1 MGLRVVQWATGGV
14 GVAAIKGVLEHPD
27 LELVGCW
34 VHSAD
39 KAGKDVGDIIGTEP
53 LGVTASNSV
62 DEILALDAD
71 AVIYAPL
78 MANPD
83 EVAALLRSGKNVV
96 TPVGWLYPSER
107 SAAPM
112 REAAL
117 AGNATLHGTGMAP
130 GGISEKFP
138 LLFSA
143 FSTGVTFVR
152 AEEFSDLRTY
162 EAPDVL
168 RHVMGFG
175 EIPEKAL
182 TGPMQKMLDSG
193 FIQAVKMCVAQ
204 IDFNADPK
212 VRATQEVAVASA
224 PIDSP
229 LGVIEPGQVAGRK
242 FHWEA
247 LVDGE
252 PVVRVTVNWLM
263 GEENLDPAWTLGPAG
278 QRYEMEVRGNPDI
291 AITVKGFH
299 SEVGGEGPEHGI
311 VGTAAH
317 CVNSV
322 PAVYAAAPG
331 ILTLLDLPL
340 ISGKAAPR
348 LQSGQGP
355 IAGR

>member
-1 MGLRVVQWATGGV
+1 MALRVVQWATGGV
-14 GVAAIKGVLEHPD
+14 GIAAINAVLEHPD

-34 VHSAD
+34 VHSAE
-39 KAGKDVGDIIGTEP
+39 KAGKDVGEIIGADP
-53 LGVTASNSV
+53 LGVIATNSI
-62 DEILALDAD
+62 DDILALDAD

-78 MANPD
+78 MADPD
-83 EVAALLRSGKNVV
+83 EVAALLRSGKNVI

-117 AGNATLHGTGMAP
+117 AGNATLHGTGIAP

-193 FIQAVKMCVAQ
+193 FIQAVRMCV
-204 IDFNADPK
+204 DKLGFNADPK
-212 VRATQEVAVASA
+212 VRATQEIAVASA

-252 PVVRVTVNWLM
+252 VVVRVTVNWLM
-263 GEENLDPAWTLGPAG
+263 GEENLDPAWKFGPAG
-278 QRYEMEVRGNPDI
+278 QRYEMEIQGNPDI
-291 AITVKGFH
+291 TIVVKGFH
-299 SEVGGEGPEHGI
+299 SEFGGEGPEHGV

-322 PAVYAAAPG
+322 PAVCTADAGVATY
-331 ILTLLDLPL
+331 LDWPL
-340 ISGKAAPR
+340 ISGKAAAR
-348 LQSGQGP
+348 LS
-355 IAGR
+355 

>member
-39 KAGKDVGDIIGTEP
+39 KAGKDVGELIGTEP
-53 LGVTASNSV
+53 LGVTATNSI

-117 AGNATLHGTGMAP
+117 EGNATLHGTGMAP

-152 AEEFSDLRTY
+152 AEEFSDLRT
-162 EAPDVL
+162 L
-168 RHVMGFG
+168 R
-175 EIPEKAL
+175 
-182 TGPMQKMLDSG
+182 
-193 FIQAVKMCVAQ
+193 
-204 IDFNADPK
+204 
-212 VRATQEVAVASA
+212 
-224 PIDSP
+224 
-229 LGVIEPGQVAGRK
+229 
-242 FHWEA
+242 
-247 LVDGE
+247 
-252 PVVRVTVNWLM
+252 
-263 GEENLDPAWTLGPAG
+263 
-278 QRYEMEVRGNPDI
+278 
-291 AITVKGFH
+291 
-299 SEVGGEGPEHGI
+299 
-311 VGTAAH
+311 GTRR
-317 CVNSV
+317 
-322 PAVYAAAPG
+322 
-331 ILTLLDLPL
+331 
-340 ISGKAAPR
+340 AAPR
-348 LQSGQGP
+348 HGFRRGP
-355 IAGR
+355 GEGADRADAEDARQRLHPGRQDVRRQDGFQRRPEGAGDAGDRGRDRADRLAAGRHRARPGRGPQVPLGGARRRRARRARHGELADGRGKPRSRMDIRARRPAVRDGGARQPGHHDRRQGFPLRGRRRGPGVRHRRHGGALRELGARGVRGRAGHPDLSRPPADQRQGGARDSASLGS

>member
-27 LELVGCW
+27 LDLAGCW
-34 VHSAD
+34 VHSPD
-39 KAGKDVGDIIGTEP
+39 KAGRDVGELIGNPATEP
-53 LGVTASNSV
+53 LGITATSSI
-62 DEILALDAD
+62 DDILALDAD
-71 AVIYAPL
+71 AVIYSPL

-117 AGNATLHGTGMAP
+117 EGNATLHGTGMAP
-130 GGISEKFP
+130 GGMSEKFP

-152 AEEFSDLRTY
+152 AAESPDLRSY

-182 TGPMQKMLDSG
+182 DRADAEDARQRFHPGREDGRRQDGLQRGPEGARDTGDRRRHRSDRLPAG
-193 FIQAVKMCVAQ
+193 HH
-204 IDFNADPK
+204 
-212 VRATQEVAVASA
+212 RARPGRGPEV
-224 PIDSP
+224 P
-229 LGVIEPGQVAGRK
+229 L
-242 FHWEA
+242 EA
-247 LVDGE
+247 IVDGA

-263 GEENLDPAWTLGPAG
+263 GEENLDPAWTFGPAG
-278 QRYEMEVRGNPDI
+278 QRYEMEFRGNPDI
-291 AITVKGFH
+291 MIAVKGFH
-299 SEVGGEGPEHGI
+299 SEIGGEGPEYGI

-322 PAVYAAAPG
+322 PAVCAAEPG
-331 ILTLLDLPL
+331 ILTYIDLPL

-348 LQSGQGP
+348 LS
-355 IAGR
+355 